1 MNKKIT
7 LNDLSQFYKNEKR
20 MSKFLIDMEHSDSFF
35 NTVSDATISN
45 IMAYSKALSVRNTR
59 ILGKIDFLLN

>member
-20 MSKFLIDMEHSDSFF
+20 MSKFLIDMEHSDSLF
-35 NTVSDATISN
+35 NSVSDATISN
-45 IMAYSKALSVRNTR
+45 IMAYSRALSVRNTK